1 MKYFHLTPDKQT
13 RGPYSADELRALRA
27 SGAIDDDTLAAAAGE
42 TSWRPYREL
51 NLGEEGDAA
60 VPPPFGPRTLGNC
73 PFCGQE
79 IIGTETPTECP
90 HCGKT
95 LHPGTGSLWLNF
107 LSCMRR
113 YVCFRGRAGRTEF
126 WGFFL
131 FYFIITYMVQHVWDL
146 AVMSFYD
153 IPDDLHEQVAA
164 AGEIADV
171 VAMMKLYWEGCLASM
186 AAEYLFPLLFVLP
199 FYGVTVR
206 RLHDR
211 GHSAASVVLS
221 LIGYGCLYGGI
232 AGLMALLFPIFEH
245 PEQAEAVFHQLLDLQ
260 GTALLGVGAMMG
272 IGMLLLSVTGIYM
285 LVCCILPTK
294 QGPNKYGPS
303 AQ

>member
-1 MKYFHLTPDKQT
+1 MKYFYLSPDRKPQ
-13 RGPYSADELRALRA
+13 GPYSADELRALRT

-42 TSWRPYREL
+42 TSWHPYREL
-51 NLGEEGDAA
+51 NLGEEGEA
-60 VPPPFGPRTLGNC
+60 VPPPVGPRTLGNC

-79 IIGTETPTECP
+79 IVATETPAECP

-95 LHPGTGSLWLNF
+95 LHPGTGNLWLNF

-126 WGFFL
+126 WSFFL
-131 FYFIITYMVQHVWDL
+131 FYFIITYVVSNVWDL
-146 AVMSFYD
+146 AVMSIYD
-153 IPDDLHEQVAA
+153 IPADLKEQVVATD
-164 AGEIADV
+164 EVADV
-171 VAMMKLYWEGCLASM
+171 IAMMKPYWEGCLVSM
-186 AAEYLFPLLFVLP
+186 AGEYLFPLLFVLP

-232 AGLMALLFPIFEH
+232 AALIALQLPILDH
-245 PEQAEAVFHQLLDLQ
+245 PEQAEAVIEQLFVQQ
-260 GTALLGVGAMMG
+260 GTAFRAVAAIGLGGILLG
-272 IGMLLLSVTGIYM
+272 VTGIYM

-294 QGPNKYGPS
+294 EGPNKYGPGL
-303 AQ
+303 